1 MPSKA
6 NFHAARYY
14 RSLCDLYIWKQQ
26 YSEAMHNLQK
36 AQNIYDQ
43 MKVNSKTDN
52 FDQQF
57 KLLERLNE
65 DEKIDEILKK
75 FSDMF

>member
-1 MPSKA
+1 
-6 NFHAARYY
+6 
-14 RSLCDLYIWKQQ
+14 
-26 YSEAMHNLQK
+26 MHYLQK

-65 DEKIDEILKK
+65 EEKVDEILKK